1 METPVPSI
9 FGERKKGTLDEQRV
23 YLINACAM
31 LSLVRGSPL
40 PDSIIHEVEL
50 LRDVLEECRQRPLL
64 YFRGAQS
71 SGFGFRFST
80 ASVSELKLRLLSR
93 Y

>member
-9 FGERKKGTLDEQRV
+9 FGERKKGTLGEQRV

-64 YFRGAQS
+64 YLG
-71 SGFGFRFST
+71 
-80 ASVSELKLRLLSR
+80 ELKVQVSVFVFQQPAFLN
-93 Y
+93 